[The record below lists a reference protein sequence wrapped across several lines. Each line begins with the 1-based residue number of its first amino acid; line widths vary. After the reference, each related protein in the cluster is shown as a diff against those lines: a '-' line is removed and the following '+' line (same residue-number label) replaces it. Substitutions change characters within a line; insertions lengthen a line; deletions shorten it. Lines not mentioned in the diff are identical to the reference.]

1 MAGRRAKRARTQ
13 VARARRPIDKDLI
26 AVSKTI
32 SAAQQ
37 TTTLKT
43 TTFPCTVVGIRWEF
57 SATSIVAAQAQLT
70 WAIVL
75 VKDGDAANTMST
87 TDAATFY
94 SPEQNVLAYGVGNW
108 PGTTVGD
115 GSLSIQW
122 SGNTKTMRK
131 LMGGDVL
138 QLLVDGNNATQ
149 GSFLGVIQFFCKS

>member
-1 MAGRRAKRARTQ
+1 MAQRRKRARTT

-26 AVSKTI
+26 VVQKTI
-32 SAAQQ
+32 TAAQQ

-43 TTFPCTVVGIRWEF
+43 TTFPCTVVGIRWELM
-57 SATSIVAAQAQLT
+57 ATCIVAGQSTLT

-75 VKDGDAANTMST
+75 VKDGEAANTMSI

-94 SPEQNVLAYGVGNW
+94 APEQNVLAFGVANFA
-108 PGTTVGD
+108 GTTIGD
-115 GSLSIQW
+115 VTPATWQGS
-122 SGNTKTMRK
+122 TKTMRK

-138 QLLVDGNNATQ
+138 QLLVDGTFATQ